1 MTVHGDAFNL
11 VPAYLWS
18 DIAAWFSA
26 WPRAMGMLAMLPMF
40 RKELLPR
47 LLRIALIAALC
58 LPLTPLLKVQMAA
71 FDADVLSV
79 VMIIIK
85 EIGVG
90 FAFGLPLAMTF
101 WIAEG
106 IGTLLDNQSGSL
118 ISSVLNPMSGND
130 AATLGLF
137 LHQIFI
143 TYFLLAGGL
152 SWCIG
157 SLYDSYR
164 LWPMQ
169 SFWPQFSGVGMQ
181 WWLDQF
187 SRYVE
192 MLLVLAAPIVLVLF
206 FIELGF
212 GIIGRFAPKMQVFV
226 LAMPVKNVVSVAM
239 LFIYIGVLLGQFDQL
254 MSALKDSLLHTVGA
268 LR

>member
-1 MTVHGDAFNL
+1 MQDDALNL
-11 VPAYLWS
+11 LLAPLRA

-26 WPRAMGMLAMLPMF
+26 WPRAIGMLAMLPMF

-58 LPLTPLLKVQMAA
+58 LPLTPLLKVQLATVP
-71 FDADVLSV
+71 ADTLSMLIV
-79 VMIIIK
+79 IIK
-85 EIGVG
+85 EIVVG

-152 SWCIG
+152 SWCIA

-164 LWPMQ
+164 LWPIQ
-169 SFWPQFSGVGMQ
+169 NFWPQFSDVGMQ
-181 WWLDQF
+181 WWLEQF
-187 SRYVE
+187 ARYIE
-192 MLLVLAAPIVLVLF
+192 MLTVLAAPIVLALF

-226 LAMPVKNVVSVAM
+226 LAMPIKNVAAIAM
-239 LFIYIGVLLGQFDQL
+239 LFIYIGVLLTQFDQIVL
-254 MSALKDSLLHTVGA
+254 SLKDSLAHTIQA

>member
-1 MTVHGDAFNL
+1 MQDDALNL
-11 VPAYLWS
+11 LLAPLWG

-47 LLRIALIAALC
+47 LLRIGLIAALC
-58 LPLTPLLKVQMAA
+58 LPLTPLLKVQMATIPV
-71 FDADVLSV
+71 DILPMLIV
-79 VMIIIK
+79 IIK
-85 EIGVG
+85 EIVVG

-137 LHQIFI
+137 LNQIFI

-157 SLYDSYR
+157 SLYDSYG
-164 LWPMQ
+164 LWPLQ
-169 SFWPQFSGVGMQ
+169 DFWPQFSEVGMQ
-181 WWLDQF
+181 WWLEQF
-187 SRYVE
+187 TRYIE
-192 MLLVLAAPIVLVLF
+192 MLTVLAAPIVLTLF

-226 LAMPVKNVVSVAM
+226 LAMPIKNVVAIAM
-239 LFIYIGVLLGQFDQL
+239 LFVYIGVLLTQFDQIIL
-254 MSALKDSLLHTVGA
+254 GLKDSLAHTVGA